1 MKKNIILMGPPGAG
15 KGTLAKQLKEAF
27 HLVHISTGDMFRDAI
42 KAQTELGKLAQGY
55 INEGHLVPDEVTI
68 GLVKERLSQP
78 DCDAGFLLDGFPRT
92 LPQAEA
98 LSEISKE
105 ISRPIEVVINLDCDN
120 NELVRRIS
128 GRRVCKNCGAPY
140 HIETMK
146 PKVEGVCDLCGG
158 PLYQRKDDNEE
169 ALKVRLSHYV
179 AETKPLLDYYQKLGL
194 LESFNSLVGKEQL
207 FDEVSVFLK
216 K

>member
-27 HLVHISTGDMFRDAI
+27 NLVHISTGDMFRDAI
-42 KAQTELGKLAQGY
+42 KAGTELGKLAQQY
-55 INEGHLVPDEVTI
+55 INDGHVVPDEVTI

-78 DCDAGFLLDGFPRT
+78 DCDAGFLLDGVPRT

-105 ISRPIEVVINLDCDN
+105 ISRPIDTVINLDCDTK
-120 NELVRRIS
+120 ELIRRIS

-169 ALKVRLSHYV
+169 ALKVRLGLYV
-179 AETKPLLDYYQKLGL
+179 SETKPLLDYYQKLGL
-194 LESFNSLVGKEQL
+194 LKNFNSLTGKEAL
-207 FDEVSVFLK
+207 FDEVSSFIK
-216 K
+216 